1 MGSAVLTTLII
12 AFAVIVGGILL
23 WGISNFGRGK
33 DPKQSNR
40 IMQYR
45 IAAQFVAVLVVVGL
59 VWLRS
64 RGAN

>member
-1 MGSAVLTTLII
+1 MGSTVLTTLII
-12 AFAVIVGGILL
+12 VFAVIVGGILL

>member
-1 MGSAVLTTLII
+1 MDGTVLNILTIV
-12 AFAVIVGGILL
+12 FALIVGGILL
-23 WGISNFGRGK
+23 WGISNFGRGR
-33 DPKQSNR
+33 DPKQSNK